1 MSSRWVGSHM
11 CVVSTP
17 ECEHNQQ
24 TGKCKTLPTVFAAQA
39 YSLTEPANF
48 FGTDMS
54 DALEALLPLRQLLAT
69 GS

>member
-24 TGKCKTLPTVFAAQA
+24 TGKCKAVSSIFAAQA

-54 DALEALLPLRQLLAT
+54 DALEALLPLRQQLAT

>member
-1 MSSRWVGSHM
+1 M
-11 CVVSTP
+11 CCQHAIKIT
-17 ECEHNQQ
+17 QQ
-24 TGKCKTLPTVFAAQA
+24 AGKCKPLHAVFAAQA

-54 DALEALLPLRQLLAT
+54 DALEALLPLRQQLAT